1 MLQVYIVARF
11 MHLEAIKVVPYG
23 TYCMFF
29 AVHMLQM
36 TLLLLLLQ
44 LPLFTLYAVN
54 LRAKANKRVSERR
67 SNECANE
74 CDSNIFEVMIMMVIM
89 MMMVMIMLVMML
101 KCC

>member
-1 MLQVYIVARF
+1 
-11 MHLEAIKVVPYG
+11 MHLEAIKVMPYG

-54 LRAKANKRVSERR
+54 LRAKADKRVSERR

-74 CDSNIFEVMIMMVIM
+74 CDSNIFEVLIMMVIM
-89 MMMVMIMLVMML
+89 VMMVMMVMIILMMML